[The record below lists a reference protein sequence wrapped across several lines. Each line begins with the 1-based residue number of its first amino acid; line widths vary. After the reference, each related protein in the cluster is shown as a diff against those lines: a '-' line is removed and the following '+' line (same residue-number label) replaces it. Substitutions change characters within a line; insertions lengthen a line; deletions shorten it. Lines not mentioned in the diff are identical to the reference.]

1 MITRP
6 LTSPLTRGNTQ
17 SFAPSTPYAPYAVTF
32 DGTDDYLSYTAS
44 TSSDS
49 KQFTFSFW
57 VRRNAITQDWIFA
70 LVNNGGA
77 GTDRRLEFLFDGA
90 TAPLR
95 IVGRSSAGTDILDV
109 SSSNIG
115 DTNWHH
121 YMGSFDLTDT
131 GKRHIYIDNVS
142 DLATVSTYTN
152 ATIEMGGGAGPETY
166 IANRDAAG
174 ASTIRLNG
182 DMAQFWFESGTYID
196 LSNAAN
202 RAKFVSTLVRPVNM
216 GATGNIPTG
225 SSPDVYLEGVLAG
238 WATNKGTGGGFT
250 TNGTLTTAST
260 SP

>member
-32 DGTDDYLSYTAS
+32 DGTNDYLSYTAS

-57 VRRNAITQDWIFA
+57 VRRNVITQDWIFA

-77 GTDRRLEFLFDGA
+77 GTDRRLEFFFDGG
-90 TAPLR
+90 PLAVR
-95 IVGRSSAGTDILDV
+95 GRSSAGTDLLEV
-109 SSSNIG
+109 YSSDIN
-115 DTNWHH
+115 DTDWHH
-121 YMGSFDLTDT
+121 YMGSFDLSDT
-131 GKRHIYIDNVS
+131 GKRHLYIDNVS
-142 DLATVSTYTN
+142 DLATVFVYTN
-152 ATIEMGGGAGPETY
+152 GTIEMGGGAGPQTY
-166 IANRDAAG
+166 IANREAAG
-174 ASTIRLNG
+174 ASTLRLNG

-196 LSNAAN
+196 LSDAGN
-202 RAKFVSTLVRPVNM
+202 RAKFVSALVRPVDM
-216 GATGNIPTG
+216 GVDGSIPTG